1 MAGSLVAVR
10 DAIRNAA
17 RTAAADAAA
26 PAGTAAAER
35 AEGTGTEVT
44 GTSPLLTVSGLSV
57 SYGRIRALDDISL
70 SVRSGELVA
79 LAGENGAGKTSL
91 VRCIAGAVVPA
102 SGEIYLGGRRIPADP
117 AGATKLGVAVV
128 WQDLALC
135 DNLDIASN
143 ILLGKES
150 RRLLLSDTRFHATAA
165 SLIAELRI
173 PLKDTTRSVRSL
185 SGGQRQLV
193 AVARAMG
200 SKPRLLALD
209 EPTSSLGVKESAQV
223 EELIMSLREQS
234 TTILLACHDIDQMF
248 RLADRIVVM
257 RQGRIV
263 ADLRPG
269 DTHPDDVVAL
279 LSGHQ
284 VDSSARRQLT
294 RLHGLTDR
302 LASADPSSSLSLI
315 LSTLGTALSSER
327 LCIHLVSDRTLFCA
341 ASLGFAPGQL
351 EPWARLPFGPGG
363 GPVGLAATDER
374 TVIADNVR
382 AGAAWRSFRDLAKT
396 VKVASSWS
404 VPVFGPSGLSGVITV
419 FRTQHGPPQRDELD
433 LVTVYAGY
441 AASAIER
448 DRLLDQVTT
457 RNRVLETIREM
468 LETLAGPVLVG
479 EGLVVALQSLRRGL
493 QAEEVA
499 LITQP
504 AGQPTR
510 WRAYAGS
517 LGTEP
522 ASATPPLREMAGD
535 ALSSSH
541 PDGVARQ
548 LRSSR
553 RHRARAVAFMAAGGP
568 TVLLATW
575 RRVPPTK
582 EETALME
589 DAANSLRLALERE
602 EAGHAHQEAAA
613 LRRSQELQRGFLS
626 RLSHEL
632 RTPLTAIRGYASS
645 LLQPDVTWDGDSQ
658 QRFLD
663 RIAAESARLGRLVD
677 DLLDFSAIES
687 GLMRLQPD
695 WCDIRLVL
703 EAAIACLPR
712 DNAASVSL
720 TCDAG
725 LPVVWADHDRMEQ
738 VFVNL
743 LNNACGHNPP
753 GTRVQ
758 VIAVAGLG
766 EVAISVIDD
775 GLGMPPE
782 LAVAPFEPARR
793 PRTTT
798 TTTATTQTTVAT
810 TSNGTSRVA
819 SNGASQGTSNESTNG
834 RASSSKNAGA
844 GLGLSIAKGIV
855 QAHGGRL
862 ELTALPKG
870 TCFSVYLPVEAEVL
884 DAVKTTGSRGPNH
897 PGSTDNPKDHGEP
910 RDGSDD

>member
-1 MAGSLVAVR
+1 M
-10 DAIRNAA
+10 
-17 RTAAADAAA
+17 
-26 PAGTAAAER
+26 
-35 AEGTGTEVT
+35 
-44 GTSPLLTVSGLSV
+44 
-57 SYGRIRALDDISL
+57 
-70 SVRSGELVA
+70 
-79 LAGENGAGKTSL
+79 
-91 VRCIAGAVVPA
+91 
-102 SGEIYLGGRRIPADP
+102 
-117 AGATKLGVAVV
+117 
-128 WQDLALC
+128 
-135 DNLDIASN
+135 
-143 ILLGKES
+143 
-150 RRLLLSDTRFHATAA
+150 
-165 SLIAELRI
+165 
-173 PLKDTTRSVRSL
+173 
-185 SGGQRQLV
+185 
-193 AVARAMG
+193 
-200 SKPRLLALD
+200 
-209 EPTSSLGVKESAQV
+209 
-223 EELIMSLREQS
+223 
-234 TTILLACHDIDQMF
+234 
-248 RLADRIVVM
+248 
-257 RQGRIV
+257 
-263 ADLRPG
+263 
-269 DTHPDDVVAL
+269 
-279 LSGHQ
+279 
-284 VDSSARRQLT
+284 
-294 RLHGLTDR
+294 
-302 LASADPSSSLSLI
+302 
-315 LSTLGTALSSER
+315 
-327 LCIHLVSDRTLFCA
+327 
-341 ASLGFAPGQL
+341 
-351 EPWARLPFGPGG
+351 
-363 GPVGLAATDER
+363 
-374 TVIADNVR
+374 
-382 AGAAWRSFRDLAKT
+382 
-396 VKVASSWS
+396 
-404 VPVFGPSGLSGVITV
+404 
-419 FRTQHGPPQRDELD
+419 
-433 LVTVYAGY
+433 
-441 AASAIER
+441 
-448 DRLLDQVTT
+448 
-457 RNRVLETIREM
+457 LETIREM
-468 LETLAGPVLVG
+468 LETLAGPVLVS
-479 EGLVVALQSLRRGL
+479 EGLVIAVQSLRRGL

-510 WRAYAGS
+510 WRAYAGP

-522 ASATPPLREMAGD
+522 ASATPSLREMAGD

-687 GLMRLQPD
+687 GIMRLQRD

-743 LNNACGHNPP
+743 LNNAFGHNPP

-758 VIAVAGLG
+758 VTAVAGPG

-782 LAVAPFEPARR
+782 LAAAPFEPARR

-798 TTTATTQTTVAT
+798 ATTRPTQPTTPHNTPPRHATATRDQAT
-810 TSNGTSRVA
+810 EQQRTGQQQEERRSRAWPVHRE
-819 SNGASQGTSNESTNG
+819 GH
-834 RASSSKNAGA
+834 RAGA
-844 GLGLSIAKGIV
+844 RR
-855 QAHGGRL
+855 QARADRAAQGHLLQRVPARRGRGPGGRQDRQ
-862 ELTALPKG
+862 PDP
-870 TCFSVYLPVEAEVL
+870 C
-884 DAVKTTGSRGPNH
+884 GPNH
-897 PGSTDNPKDHGEP
+897 PGSTDNPKDLGGARMTAMTEDVRKTCALVVEDDPNIVDLIRSNLAVRGFDTVVSVDGMRALQLLETEDPDIVLLDLMLPEADGFELCRQIRERSPVAIIVVSARGGE
-910 RDGSDD
+910 RDKVTALHMGADDYMTKPFSIEELLARITATLRRTRPAAPTEQRRRRSSSSATSSSTWPCSR